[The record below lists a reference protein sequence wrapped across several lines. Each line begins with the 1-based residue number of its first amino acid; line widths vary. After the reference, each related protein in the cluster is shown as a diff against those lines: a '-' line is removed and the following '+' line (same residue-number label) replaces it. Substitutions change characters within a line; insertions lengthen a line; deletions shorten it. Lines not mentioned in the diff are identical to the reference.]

1 MFFRYSINETKDHTF
16 TRDSIIFN
24 GKISREKRRN
34 GGRLPASSNHR
45 RFDARGKLVE
55 SSLLGVSRSQLAS
68 GHSHVPTSGNV
79 RPVTATPSP
88 NPDTTPGH

>member
-1 MFFRYSINETKDHTF
+1 M
-16 TRDSIIFN
+16 
-24 GKISREKRRN
+24 GEKRRN
-34 GGRLPASSNHR
+34 RVRLPASNNHR

-88 NPDTTPGH
+88 NPDNNSSVTDLCPNNAFIS